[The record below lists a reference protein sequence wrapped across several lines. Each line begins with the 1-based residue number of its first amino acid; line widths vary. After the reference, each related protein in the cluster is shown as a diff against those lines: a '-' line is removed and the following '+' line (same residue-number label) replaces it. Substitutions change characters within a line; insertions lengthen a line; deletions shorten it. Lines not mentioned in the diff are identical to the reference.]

1 MSFDHITTS
10 INYRLR
16 RFMSYEYDVRDLIY
30 YMVLFHDPQR
40 NPLSTKGACHLADSA
55 RLIN

>member
-1 MSFDHITTS
+1 
-10 INYRLR
+10 
-16 RFMSYEYDVRDLIY
+16 MSYEYDVRDLIY
-30 YMVLFHDPQR
+30 YVVLFHDPQR